1 MTMFDNNFPAYY
13 YYYYSDQNL
22 CGQHFDGLG
31 HGYRG
36 LMSQLE
42 QQGFPQSYHCYYNKS
57 AGCLVGAQN
66 LEEDTVM
73 AEDESRT
80 ESVNEEA
87 GPSYSKDVV
96 VPATAV
102 TREEEEVEDDH
113 KGWLQLSIGG
123 GGGGGAAASGHH
135 KNGRG
140 GLGLVE
146 LDLLPP
152 GPSSGPP
159 PLPLPLPPQYP
170 LSAAAAS
177 GVEFRQPLPP
187 HFQLTNSV
195 ATPAAVGYIS
205 APPSYFLQQQQQ
217 QQPGAADIN
226 WAIRPV
232 MAIPPPPPGV
242 SAPSSSSPPFMY
254 APPLSGSRFAPRPGA
269 FPLLYAGVGGVA
281 HAAGG
286 SSSPSLDFRVI
297 DPPRRPLSG
306 IWFSLQASQNQAKEP
321 FLPQISKSYLRI
333 KDGSMTIRL
342 VMKYLVNKLQLDN
355 ESEIEIRCRG
365 QELAPSLTLQHVRDE
380 IWMNN
385 SNNNNEHPP
394 PFTLLPQP
402 STSATTTN
410 HHVMLLLYARKSS
423 SSSTA

>member
-1 MTMFDNNFPAYY
+1 MTMFDNNFPASSYY
-13 YYYYSDQNL
+13 YYYCSDQNL

-36 LMSQLE
+36 LMNQLE
-42 QQGFPQSYHCYYNKS
+42 HQGFPQSYYNKS
-57 AGCLVGAQN
+57 AGCLVGSDNN
-66 LEEDTVM
+66 LADTVM

-80 ESVNEEA
+80 ESVNDEA
-87 GPSYSKDVV
+87 GPSYSKDVLA
-96 VPATAV
+96 ATTAIN
-102 TREEEEVEDDH
+102 RGEEEEEDDQ

-123 GGGGGAAASGHH
+123 GGGGSASAAASGREN
-135 KNGRG
+135 NGRE

-152 GPSSGPP
+152 GPRPVP
-159 PLPLPLPPQYP
+159 VPPPQYP
-170 LSAAAAS
+170 FSAAAGA
-177 GVEFRQPLPP
+177 GVEFRAPPPP
-187 HFQLTNSV
+187 HFALTNSV
-195 ATPAAVGYIS
+195 AAPGAAVGYIS
-205 APPSYFLQQQQQ
+205 AAPSYFLQQQQQ
-217 QQPGAADIN
+217 PGGSDMN
-226 WAIRPV
+226 WAIRPA
-232 MAIPPPPPGV
+232 MAIPAPGV
-242 SAPSSSSPPFMY
+242 SAPSSSASPFMY

-269 FPLLYAGVGGVA
+269 FPLLYAGVGGVG
-281 HAAGG
+281 AGG
-286 SSSPSLDFRVI
+286 SSPSLEFRVI

-342 VMKYLVNKLQLDN
+342 VLKYLVNKLQLDN

-365 QELAPSLTLQHVRDE
+365 QELPPSLTLQHVRDE

-394 PFTLLPQP
+394 PFTLLPHP
-402 STSATTTN
+402 STSATTN
-410 HHVMLLLYARKSS
+410 HHVMLLLYGRKSS

>member
-1 MTMFDNNFPAYY
+1 MTMFDNNFPAS
-13 YYYYSDQNL
+13 YYYSDQNL

-42 QQGFPQSYHCYYNKS
+42 HQGFRQSYQCYYNKS
-57 AGCLVGAQN
+57 AGCLVGT
-66 LEEDTVM
+66 EDTVM

-80 ESVNEEA
+80 ESVNDEA

-96 VPATAV
+96 AAV
-102 TREEEEVEDDH
+102 NREEEEEEDDQ

-123 GGGGGAAASGHH
+123 GGGGGAATAAASGRDN
-135 KNGRG
+135 NGRG

-159 PLPLPLPPQYP
+159 PVPLPPPQYP
-170 LSAAAAS
+170 FSAAAA
-177 GVEFRQPLPP
+177 GLEFRAPPPP
-187 HFQLTNSV
+187 HFALTSSV
-195 ATPAAVGYIS
+195 ATPGAAVGYIS
-205 APPSYFLQQQQQ
+205 ASPSYFLQQQQQ
-217 QQPGAADIN
+217 AGGSDMN
-226 WAIRPV
+226 WAIRSV
-232 MAIPPPPPGV
+232 MAIPAPGV
-242 SAPSSSSPPFMY
+242 SAPSSSASPFMY

-269 FPLLYAGVGGVA
+269 FPLLYAGVGGVG
-281 HAAGG
+281 AGG
-286 SSSPSLDFRVI
+286 SSPSLEFRVI

-342 VMKYLVNKLQLDN
+342 VLKYLVNKLQLDN
-355 ESEIEIRCRG
+355 ESEDEWSLCRFGRTWYKHERGSNQRMGDYIGIRKLG
-365 QELAPSLTLQHVRDE
+365 VAKMDE
-380 IWMNN
+380 ISGW
-385 SNNNNEHPP
+385 
-394 PFTLLPQP
+394 
-402 STSATTTN
+402 
-410 HHVMLLLYARKSS
+410 
-423 SSSTA
+423 